1 MPEFLLKISPS
12 FTIEEGDENII
23 LVPKISNTYS
33 FQIVL
38 KTGEHL
44 LEINEDIIAKA

>member
-1 MPEFLLKISPS
+1 MQEFLLKISPT
-12 FTIEEGDENII
+12 FTIEEDENIF
-23 LVPKISNTYS
+23 LVPNLSNTYS

-38 KTGEHL
+38 KTGEIL